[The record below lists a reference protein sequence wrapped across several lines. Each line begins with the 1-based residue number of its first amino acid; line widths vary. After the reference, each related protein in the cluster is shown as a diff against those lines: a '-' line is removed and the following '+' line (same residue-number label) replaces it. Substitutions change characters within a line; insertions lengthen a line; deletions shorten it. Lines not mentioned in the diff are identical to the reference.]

1 MVVELHPDLSP
12 EEKVLLKAVNIAI
25 QRGHKPGAI
34 EGFYPTLKMPEGSV
48 TYEDI
53 YRAVELRRVGEEP
66 KTKAE
71 MYGLWEKQAAL
82 VEVLKRLERK
92 GCIKCVRMLKSDGSY
107 YMHTSLTDRG
117 RSLLKSVERKK

>member
-1 MVVELHPDLSP
+1 
-12 EEKVLLKAVNIAI
+12 
-25 QRGHKPGAI
+25 
-34 EGFYPTLKMPEGSV
+34 MPEGSV